1 MNKKEH
7 FKLFE
12 QYAKIGNQIQQD
24 KLYELA
30 LALFKNGDDKLFEKL
45 ECPIRVIFGQ
55 KMSTIIIALSFPKMS
70 ITYCIYKNG
79 AIDCASCSCKNK
91 KMSDFESFMSIEN
104 ELESYTKDLLDL
116 VIDHEAEKSEFYRKV
131 K

>member
-30 LALFKNGDDKLFEKL
+30 LALFKNGDDELFEKL
-45 ECPIRVIFGQ
+45 EYPINVIFDQ
-55 KMSTIIIALSFPKMS
+55 KMSTIIIDLFFPKMT

-79 AIDCASCSCKNK
+79 AIDCASCSYKNK

-104 ELESYTKDLLDL
+104 ELESTTKELLNL
-116 VIDHEAEKSEFYRKV
+116 VKEQAI
-131 K
+131 